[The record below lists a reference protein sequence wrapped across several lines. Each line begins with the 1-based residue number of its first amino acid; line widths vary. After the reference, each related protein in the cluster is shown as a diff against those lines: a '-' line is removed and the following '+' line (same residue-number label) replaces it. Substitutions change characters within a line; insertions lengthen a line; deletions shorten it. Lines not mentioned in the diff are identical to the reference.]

1 MSGHVP
7 VVETGPVVVERLVA
21 GGDGLARAADGQ
33 IVFAHGGL
41 PGETVRVAVVD
52 EQRDWIRG
60 DVVDVVVPS
69 GDRVVPPCPR
79 RIAGCGGC
87 DWQHLDLVAQ
97 RRAKVEIVEES
108 LRRTGRLVDAVVHDG
123 GGVPD
128 RGYRTT
134 IRVVGDEDGRPS
146 FREERS
152 TRLVTMDGCLVAHPR
167 LLAVLDAIRLPSG
180 VEASVRVSLAT
191 GEITVV
197 TAPEG
202 APVEGLPLHTRTGED
217 AWLTE
222 VVAGR
227 EFQVSAASFFQSGPP
242 AAELLIDAVRRAAP
256 ELPGAGH
263 VADLYG
269 GVGLFSV
276 VLAEPRARVTLV
288 ETSRHAIADARRN
301 LVGRPAAFL
310 RAEVGAW
317 RTRPQDPPVDVVIA
331 DPARSGLG
339 KPGVAAIVRAGAPV
353 VVLVSCDPVSAAR
366 DAALFAAAGYVHRS
380 TEVIDVFPHT
390 HHVETVTRFT
400 RADDSPTR
408 PAR

>member
-1 MSGHVP
+1 
-7 VVETGPVVVERLVA
+7 VERLIA
-21 GGDGLARAADGQ
+21 GGEGLARAADGRV
-33 IVFAHGGL
+33 VFARGGL
-41 PGETVRVAVVD
+41 PGETVRVAIS
-52 EQRDWIRG
+52 EERRDWVRG
-60 DVVDVVVPS
+60 EVTEVVVSSPE
-69 GDRVVPPCPR
+69 RVVPPCPR
-79 RIAGCGGC
+79 RLAGCGGC
-87 DWQHLDLVAQ
+87 DWQHLEVAAQ
-97 RRAKVEIVEES
+97 RRAKLEIVRES
-108 LRRTGRLVDAVVHDG
+108 YRRVGRLGDVRVVDG

-134 IRVVGDEDGRPS
+134 IRVIGDEDGRPS

-152 TRLVTMDGCLVAHPR
+152 THTVTMDGCLVAHPA
-167 LLAVLDAIRLPSG
+167 LLAVLDAIRLPVG

-191 GEITVV
+191 GEVTVV
-197 TAPEG
+197 AAPDG
-202 APVEGLPLHTRTGED
+202 APVEGLPLHVRTGPD

-222 VVAGR
+222 SVAGH

-242 AAELLIDAVRRAAP
+242 AAELLVDAVRRAAP
-256 ELPGAGH
+256 ELSSAGH

-276 VLAEPRARVTLV
+276 ALAEPRARVTLV
-288 ETSRHAIADARRN
+288 ETSRYAIADARRN

-310 RAEVGAW
+310 RGEVGAW

-339 KPGVAAIVRAGAPV
+339 KPGVRAVVGSAAPV

-366 DAALFAAAGYVHRS
+366 DAALFAAAGYQHDS

-390 HHVETVTRFT
+390 HHVETVTRFSRT
-400 RADDSPTR
+400 APVDGD
-408 PAR
+408 